1 MEINTVIAFVKII
14 IILEWIILFKAL
26 KQVIMKNLIIFAYN
40 AMKLALRAQATKK
53 MIA

>member
-14 IILEWIILFKAL
+14 IIQWIILFKAL